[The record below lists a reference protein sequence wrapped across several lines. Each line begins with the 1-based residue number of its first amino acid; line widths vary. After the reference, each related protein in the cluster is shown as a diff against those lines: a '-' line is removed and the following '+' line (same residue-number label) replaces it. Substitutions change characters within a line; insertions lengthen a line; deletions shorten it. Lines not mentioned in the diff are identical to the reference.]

1 MLGEQPRASLMVCE
15 GGTKARN
22 LQDRGVVNG
31 ARTVSQR
38 LGEGQGGSGRWRHCS
53 MRAGDARGEGGR

>member
-1 MLGEQPRASLMVCE
+1 MVCE

-38 LGEGQGGSGRWRHCS
+38 LGEGQGGSGQWRHCS